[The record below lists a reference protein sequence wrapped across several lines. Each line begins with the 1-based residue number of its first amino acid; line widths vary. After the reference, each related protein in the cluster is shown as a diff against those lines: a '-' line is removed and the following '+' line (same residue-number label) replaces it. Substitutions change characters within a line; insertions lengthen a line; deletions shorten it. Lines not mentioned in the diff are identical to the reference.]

1 MDFRKQRTPPN
12 PINIMGAEVDIVD
25 NYKYLG
31 VHIDNKLDWIK
42 TSDSLYKKDVLRLG
56 VASIIFCAVVCWG
69 SRVKTADANRLN
81 KLIREAGSVI
91 GVELMSL
98 DEVSERRMLR
108 KHL

>member
-42 TSDSLYKKDVLRLG
+42 TSDSLYKK
-56 VASIIFCAVVCWG
+56 VCWG